1 MIHQDSTSRTADLQM
16 RRSVKR
22 YEHNIRHRHRSV
34 DPRIRESIHIYMC
47 IHMCTYTYNRSIAL
61 NWDVYAMPR
70 ACSSAKILH
79 GVPKHYKIS
88 SSAAKLQN
96 RPYNFKHTD
105 FISICLLPDKVLFEW
120 SYIYASQWRDIYKIH
135 KAAFTVIK
143 KTPMIIMRLQHNQW
157 FRRYVI

>member
-1 MIHQDSTSRTADLQM
+1 MIHQMDSTSHCTADLQM

-22 YEHNIRHRHRSV
+22 YEHNIRYRHRSV

-96 RPYNFKHTD
+96 RPYNFKH
-105 FISICLLPDKVLFEW
+105 IPILLVYVCYLIKFYSSDRTYMLLSE
-120 SYIYASQWRDIYKIH
+120 DI
-135 KAAFTVIK
+135 
-143 KTPMIIMRLQHNQW
+143 
-157 FRRYVI
+157 